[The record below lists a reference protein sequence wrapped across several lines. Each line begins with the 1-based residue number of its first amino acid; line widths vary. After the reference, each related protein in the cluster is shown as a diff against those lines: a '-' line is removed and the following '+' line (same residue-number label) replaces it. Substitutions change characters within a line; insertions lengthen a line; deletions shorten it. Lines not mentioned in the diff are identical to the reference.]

1 MCIFKL
7 TFQVNMLQQEIRLKN
22 QRIAQGFGGSTDD
35 SSTVDKISTK
45 VKRPALMEKTNSL
58 L

>member
-1 MCIFKL
+1 
-7 TFQVNMLQQEIRLKN
+7 MLQQEIRLKN